1 MTKPFIMIA
10 TKLVFSNRLTST
22 RSSINRLIVR
32 AFAVKPPVGH
42 PLELLRQSAERRL
55 LCDSQGLRL
64 PDANWVLQIA
74 VAQPFT
80 AAPSLKT
87 VTFQQVSTFGLDFV
101 MKRPEQAISASTTR
115 VLRENPP
122 VSILYK
128 TGEYKEGD
136 TVEQWLGEG
145 TVKEIDLKELIST
158 APNYGLAG
166 ILASKR
172 ATDQLRKIEG
182 IVSQAQEPIKTEVY
196 RTRIEKHAKFIELVQ
211 QTRRELENGNVTR
224 EELED
229 AIIAFRFV
237 PDRME
242 RMIGGPDMITWER
255 WEWKM
260 QTDKKG
266 LSSSD
271 VRQLLPF

>member
-1 MTKPFIMIA
+1 MIA

-136 TVEQWLGEG
+136 TVEQWRGEG